1 MTNKVYKV
9 YDDELEMV
17 YGETQ
22 IREFALSQ
30 VWNCPDDFLEGNI
43 NQAEGEDKDR
53 LVKLAE
59 EINSNENF
67 DVKNLTMKEVRLI
80 LTERC
85 FDIEELNVY

>member
-22 IREFALSQ
+22 IREFAVSQ
-30 VWNCPDDFLEGNI
+30 IYNCPDDFLEENMF
-43 NQAEGEDKDR
+43 QTEGEDKDR

-67 DVKNLTMKEVRLI
+67 DVNNLTMKEVRLI

-85 FDIEELNVY
+85 FDIEELDIY

>member
-22 IREFALSQ
+22 IREFAISQ
-30 VWNCPDDFLEGNI
+30 VFNCPDDFLKENI
-43 NQAEGEDKDR
+43 TQVEDKDR

-59 EINSNENF
+59 EITNNKNF
-67 DVKNLTMKEVRLI
+67 DTKDLTMKDVRLI

-85 FDIEELNVY
+85 FDIEELDIY

>member
-9 YDDELEMV
+9 YDDELELV

-22 IREFALSQ
+22 IREFAVAQ
-30 VWNCPDDFLEGNI
+30 VWNCPDDFLEENI
-43 NQAEGEDKDR
+43 FQAEGEDKDR
-53 LVKLAE
+53 LVKLAD

-67 DVKNLTMKEVRLI
+67 DVKNLTMKEVKLI

-85 FDIEELNVY
+85 FDIEELDIY